1 MRQCKSGLI
10 VNPYAGIGG
19 ALALKGSDG
28 AKIREEALNAGAEK
42 LAPMKMQMALEE
54 CRDLFPDI
62 FVYTA
67 EGELGGTLMK
77 TLGLQHECVYR
88 QQHEQTEAVD
98 TCLALEKIL
107 EADVDLIIVAGGDG
121 TARNVCEIVGT
132 TVPVI
137 GVPAGC
143 KIHSGVYAITPRAAG
158 KVLSQVVKG
167 ELVTLMQAEVKDID
181 EAAFRTGKVIAKHYG
196 EMRVP
201 EELKY
206 IQAVKMGG
214 KESDELVLSDIAAHV
229 IELMDDEPE
238 TLFVMGSGST
248 VDAIMGEL
256 GLPNTLLGVDL
267 VKDQALLANDLTA
280 TQILSACAGKSVKI
294 LITLIGGQGHI
305 LGRGNQQLSPEFI
318 AQVGKSNVLVVA
330 SKGKLERL
338 DGRPLISDSGNP
350 EVDKMMAGPIPVIT
364 GFHDMVL
371 YPVIDV

>member
-1 MRQCKSGLI
+1 MRQCKLGLI

-42 LAPMKMQMALEE
+42 QAPLKMQKALEE
-54 CRDLFPDI
+54 CRELFSDI
-62 FVYTA
+62 RVYTA
-67 EGELGGTLMK
+67 EGELGGDIVAS
-77 TLGLQHECVYR
+77 LGMQYECVYR
-88 QQHEQTEAVD
+88 QQHEQSEAVD
-98 TCLALEKIL
+98 TSLALKKIL
-107 EADVDLIIVAGGDG
+107 ESDVDLIIFAGGDG

-132 TVPVI
+132 KVPVI

-158 KVLSQVVKG
+158 KVLFQVVKG

-181 EAAFRTGKVIAKHYG
+181 ESAFRMGKVIAKHYG
-196 EMRVP
+196 EMLVP
-201 EELKY
+201 EELRY

-214 KESDELVLSDIAAHV
+214 KESDDLVLSDIAAHV
-229 IELMDDEPE
+229 IELMEDEPE

-256 GLPNTLLGVDL
+256 ALPNTLLGVDL
-267 VKDQALLANDLTA
+267 VKGQTLLASDLTA
-280 TQILSACAGKSVKI
+280 KQILSASEGQSVKI
-294 LITLIGGQGHI
+294 MITLIGGQGHI
-305 LGRGNQQLSPEFI
+305 FGRGNQQLSPELI
-318 AQVGKSNVLVVA
+318 SQVGKNNVLLVA

-338 DGRPLISDSGNP
+338 EGRPLISDTGNA
-350 EVDKMMAGPIPVIT
+350 EVDKMMAGPIPIIT